1 MKLIIFATHLE
12 GGKTLSALNAC
23 RLDDSL
29 YSFPDGYIAI
39 SGMGL
44 CAAQHAASRTISL
57 VNEVW
62 NLGFAASLDAKYPLG
77 SIHEISTINK
87 YTPATIDL
95 DPGSQALVRSSFP
108 ALKIGDEG
116 HKLLSSDHPI
126 HDVSLKN
133 QLREFAHF
141 IDMEG
146 YGIAYAAKA
155 FGKPCRMWKI
165 VSDFASPEGRKLIFD
180 HQHTLSEKLATLVTE
195 ELCQKLNK

>member
-1 MKLIIFATHLE
+1 MKLILFATHLE
-12 GGKTLSALNAC
+12 GDKTLLALDA
-23 RLDDSL
+23 RPVDDSL
-29 YSFPDGYIAI
+29 YSFQGGFIAI
-39 SGMGL
+39 SGIGL
-44 CAAQHAASRTISL
+44 CAAQHATSRTISL
-57 VNEVW
+57 VDEVW
-62 NLGFAASLDAKYPLG
+62 NLGFAASLQAQYSLG
-77 SIHEISTINK
+77 SIHEISTVHK

-95 DPGSQALVRSSFP
+95 DPGSQALVRASFP
-108 ALKIGDEG
+108 SLKIGDKG